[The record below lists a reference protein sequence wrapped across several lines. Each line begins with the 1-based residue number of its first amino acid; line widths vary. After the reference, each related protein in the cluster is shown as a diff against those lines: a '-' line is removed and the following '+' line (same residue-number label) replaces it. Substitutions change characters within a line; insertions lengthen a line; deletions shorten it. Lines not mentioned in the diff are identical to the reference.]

1 MPARPCRPTFDAR
14 ATDRTEE
21 AVYETYRMLGREHEL
36 DLEREAHKLQ
46 LGASLR
52 RPKARPLAFVVRLIT
67 ALFR

>member
-1 MPARPCRPTFDAR
+1 MPAYLRRKSHGA
-14 ATDRTEE
+14 EE
-21 AVYETYRMLGREHEL
+21 DVHETYRMLGREHEL

-52 RPKARPLAFVVRLIT
+52 RRKARRLAFVVQLIT

>member
-1 MPARPCRPTFDAR
+1 M
-14 ATDRTEE
+14 
-21 AVYETYRMLGREHEL
+21 YETYRMLGREHEL

-52 RPKARPLAFVVRLIT
+52 RPKARPLTFVVQLIT